1 MRRFLG
7 VPVAG
12 AGVLAALMCAGCS
25 STPDPAAAPEQP
37 PAAAPGTLTD
47 TYSPYV
53 SATTAAPT
61 DSVGDPAVYNLSF
74 AVAHGSTCRAVWD
87 DDTAIADSDVKD
99 RAAALKRSGA
109 AVRVSFG
116 GQAGRELALT
126 CRTPAQLAAAYG
138 SALDAAGATEAD
150 FDIEGAALTDRAAL
164 TRRAEAIA
172 LLQKQ
177 RAGLKVTFTLA
188 AMPTGLTPQGTALLK
203 SAEAHG
209 VRISTVNVMTMN
221 YGTSFGGDM
230 GDYAVRAATA
240 AQGQLKQVLGLS
252 DRAAWQGLGVTAMI
266 GVNDVKGETFTLAD
280 AAKVREFARGKGV
293 GRLSMWVT
301 YRDQQCGSG
310 VNSAVAQ
317 ASCSGVVQRP
327 GAFARALSQRGGATG
342 APPRT
347 PGDGPTPPLP

>member
-1 MRRFLG
+1 MRSFLR

-12 AGVLAALMCAGCS
+12 AGALAALVCAGCS
-25 STPDPAAAPEQP
+25 STPGAPAESAATAS
-37 PAAAPGTLTD
+37 AATPGALTD

-53 SATTAAPT
+53 SATTPAAT
-61 DSVGDPAVYNLSF
+61 DAVGNPAVYNLAF

-87 DDTAIADSDVKD
+87 DDTAIVDRDVKD
-99 RAAALKRSGA
+99 RAAALKKSGA

-116 GQAGRELALT
+116 GQAGKELALT

-138 SALDAAGATEAD
+138 SALDAAGSAEAD

-188 AMPTGLTPQGTALLK
+188 AMPTGLTPQATALLK
-203 SAEAHG
+203 SAEEHG

-221 YGTSFGGDM
+221 YGTSFGGNM

-240 AQGQLKQVLGLS
+240 AQGQLKEVLGLS
-252 DRAAWQGLGVTAMI
+252 DRAAWQGLGVTSMI

-280 AAKVREFARGKGV
+280 AAKVRKFARDKGV

-301 YRDQQCGSG
+301 YRDQKCGGG
-310 VNSAVAQ
+310 VDSAVAQ
-317 ASCSGVVQRP
+317 ASCSGVDQEP
-327 GAFARALSQRGGATG
+327 GAFAKALSQ
-342 APPRT
+342 P
-347 PGDGPTPPLP
+347 

>member
-1 MRRFLG
+1 MRSFLR

-12 AGVLAALMCAGCS
+12 AGALAALVCAGCS
-25 STPDPAAAPEQP
+25 SAPDAADAPDRPAATASP
-37 PAAAPGTLTD
+37 AAPGVLTD

-61 DSVGDPAVYNLSF
+61 DAVGSPAVYNLAF
-74 AVAHGSTCRAVWD
+74 VVAHGSTCRAVWD
-87 DDTAIADSDVKD
+87 DDTAIVDSDVKD
-99 RAAALKRSGA
+99 RAAALKKSGA
-109 AVRVSFG
+109 SVRVSFG
-116 GQAGRELALT
+116 GQAGKELALT

-138 SALDAAGATEAD
+138 SALDAVGSAEGD
-150 FDIEGAALTDRAAL
+150 FDIEGAALTDAAAL

-188 AMPTGLTPQGTALLK
+188 AMPSGLTPQGTALLR
-203 SAEAHG
+203 SAEEHG

-221 YGTSFGGDM
+221 YGTSFGGNM

-240 AQGQLKQVLGLS
+240 AQGQLKEVLGLS
-252 DRAAWQGLGVTAMI
+252 DHAAWQGLGVTSMI

-280 AAKVREFARGKGV
+280 AAKVRKFARDKGV

-301 YRDQQCGSG
+301 YRDQPCGGG

-317 ASCSGVVQRP
+317 ASCSGVAQQP
-327 GAFARALSQRGGATG
+327 GAFAKALSR
-342 APPRT
+342 
-347 PGDGPTPPLP
+347 